1 MKLEDA
7 LLRVEMLRV
16 RPEVAAS
23 PSELENAAHLMAVVG
38 ALWVHWRRLLGEYGI
53 RLLHWGN
60 RGNSALGDGRFLFV
74 RLDSAHW
81 RVQRKEP
88 GGSQTVAGDWGLETL
103 RAYLDANP
111 PHPRRIGGGAS
122 EAVGG
127 PFDPTTPGPLRRGN

>member
-23 PSELENAAHLMAVVG
+23 PSELENATHLTAVVS
-38 ALWVHWRRLLGEYGI
+38 ALWVHWRRLVGEYGI

-60 RGNSALGDGRFLFV
+60 RGGAAMGDGRFLFV

-81 RVQRKEP
+81 LAQRKEP
-88 GGSQTVAGDWGLETL
+88 GGWQTVAGDWGLETL
-103 RAYLDANP
+103 RAYLDTNP
-111 PHPRRIGGGAS
+111 PHPRHIGAIS
-122 EAVGG
+122 EQPGG
-127 PFDPTTPGPLRRGN
+127 PFAPPTIAPRRHGN